1 MAATVF
7 KEFQE
12 DATYAPFLEED
23 FDVQSHT
30 SQMVQGVI
38 IAEQL
43 NKLTLGINRLERE
56 IESQVG
62 SHYEDLLSQATGVE
76 TLEDVLNTMHT
87 RIQTLLAGV
96 ERLRVRVVDPY
107 QRVEKHTLILGRLQA
122 TCELLRRVIRCL
134 MLSQR
139 LQQQL
144 ANGPRDITKA
154 ASSLSELD
162 HLGRDVDLTGLEVLE
177 RDQRLVRQARSDV
190 EKQAVAMMDRG
201 MEAQNQTQVA
211 TALQVF
217 HNLGILVPSVEKVLE
232 SLITRLNNSVSLSL
246 DVNALTQVNQDTKKA
261 GPGKAIMPAPGQS
274 AQFRASLWSNLEKL
288 MDDIYHVCVQTSHL
302 HKVLAKKRDP
312 VTHVCFLD
320 EVQRHSNSDLF
331 TRVWRN
337 ITRILTEE
345 FAKAAQDSPFIR
357 QALEVDYP
365 KLVRLYGDLWRRL
378 EGLSLEMRH
387 ASTDMATSGIDS
399 AINDEDEVDKGDK
412 KIEEFE
418 QLLDLCYANEKR
430 FFYAKLASEA
440 DSCPWQ
446 DNGLVLSDFN
456 VASGSDRA
464 GKEISVCPHGSEVD
478 TGSENRVLE
487 DFVRSHD
494 QPEGFHLDI
503 LRKEKC
509 AWRHLRPQR
518 HVWLGWLVLMNQSLR
533 FIHVC
538 ASRDIDLPL
547 KPLCAYFDTFCMYTH
562 SELNISAVDKSL
574 SETVARNVVK
584 TLQLFCTK
592 CEQLLVTDGE
602 ASQVI
607 GSPTAG
613 QALNGAVVNQL
624 LYVRSQIE
632 RTASAT
638 LAHLPQPVTNTLL
651 QALPAIDSLMASAVQ
666 PLFLSITQAVE
677 AIILTM
683 HNEDFSGGDTG
694 GSDSQCSLYMKELQ
708 GFINRVATDYV
719 AIYQP
724 SSIIKEN
731 VHMLACRCLELFVRH
746 ASLLRPIGE
755 GGKLRLAADFAQM
768 ELAISPLCN
777 RPSELGKPYRIV
789 RTFRPL
795 LFQTTD
801 HISTSPSIGDVI
813 PYSVIL
819 HFLFAKAPS
828 ELRSPHQTAG
838 WSVSRYSNWLDE
850 HRDERERLQLV
861 RGALEAYVANVRS
874 RNLTQFAPVYPVM
887 LKLLERG
894 MNAHGM
900 SSS

>member
-12 DATYAPFLEED
+12 DVTYAPFLEED

-30 SQMVQGVI
+30 SQMVQGVV

-378 EGLSLEMRH
+378 EGISLEMRH
-387 ASTDMATSGIDS
+387 TSTDISTSGVDGDIGED
-399 AINDEDEVDKGDK
+399 DEVDKGDK
-412 KIEEFE
+412 KIEEFDPE
-418 QLLDLCYANEKR
+418 QALRHTLVPLEKAYLSR
-430 FFYAKLASEA
+430 SLSRLFDPVNLMFAAQDAPPAK
-440 DSCPWQ
+440 D
-446 DNGLVLSDFN
+446 
-456 VASGSDRA
+456 
-464 GKEISVCPHGSEVD
+464 EVD
-478 TGSENRVLE
+478 ALIKT
-487 DFVRSHD
+487 
-494 QPEGFHLDI
+494 I
-503 LRKEKC
+503 
-509 AWRHLRPQR
+509 
-518 HVWLGWLVLMNQSLR
+518 
-533 FIHVC
+533 
-538 ASRDIDLPL
+538 
-547 KPLCAYFDTFCMYTH
+547 T

-607 GSPTAG
+607 GTPTAG

-651 QALPAIDSLMASAVQ
+651 QALPAIDALMASAVQ

-708 GFINRVATDYV
+708 GFINRVAMDYV

-724 SSIIKEN
+724 SAIIKEN

-746 ASLLRPIGE
+746 ASLLRPIGD

-768 ELAISPLCN
+768 ELAINPLCS

-801 HISTSPSIGDVI
+801 HISASPSIGDVI

-819 HFLFAKAPS
+819 HFLFAKAPP

-894 MNAHGM
+894 MSAHGM
-900 SSS
+900 SSTS

>member
-1 MAATVF
+1 MSATVF
-7 KEFQE
+7 KEFQD

-30 SQMVQGVI
+30 SQMVQGVV

-246 DVNALTQVNQDTKKA
+246 DVNALTQMNQDTRKA

-378 EGLSLEMRH
+378 EGISMEMRH
-387 ASTDMATSGIDS
+387 AATDISASGIDGDVG
-399 AINDEDEVDKGDK
+399 DEDEVDKRDK
-412 KIEEFE
+412 KIEEFDPE
-418 QLLDLCYANEKR
+418 QALRHTLVPLEKAYLSR
-430 FFYAKLASEA
+430 SLSRLFDPVNLMFAAQDAPPAK
-440 DSCPWQ
+440 D
-446 DNGLVLSDFN
+446 
-456 VASGSDRA
+456 
-464 GKEISVCPHGSEVD
+464 EVD
-478 TGSENRVLE
+478 ALIKT
-487 DFVRSHD
+487 
-494 QPEGFHLDI
+494 I
-503 LRKEKC
+503 
-509 AWRHLRPQR
+509 
-518 HVWLGWLVLMNQSLR
+518 
-533 FIHVC
+533 
-538 ASRDIDLPL
+538 
-547 KPLCAYFDTFCMYTH
+547 T

-607 GSPTAG
+607 GTPTAG

-651 QALPAIDSLMASAVQ
+651 QALPPIDALMASAVQ

-724 SSIIKEN
+724 SVIIKEN

-746 ASLLRPIGE
+746 ASLLRPIGD

-768 ELAISPLCN
+768 ELAINPLCS

-819 HFLFAKAPS
+819 HFLFAKAPP

-894 MNAHGM
+894 MSAHGM
-900 SSS
+900 SSAS